1 MQRSNVFSK
10 EWLILFSTLL
20 VMQVAISFEIL
31 DNGGKS
37 KTIFYSE
44 KREWKI
50 FFYSDMHLRVLPEK
64 FHWLRI
70 RET

>member
-44 KREWKI
+44 NREWKI
-50 FFYSDMHLRVLPEK
+50 FFR
-64 FHWLRI
+64 
-70 RET
+70 